1 MRKIIH
7 FLSVFIIVISLSSL
21 FANASNV
28 SISFI
33 NTEGENDD
41 VTYYSGI
48 KIVFVY
54 LPTCPNCHLEI
65 DEIKEVEERYN
76 ITIFGLSAKFNETN
90 EQLLDYKKENNLSE
104 NWIMGYVTNKTVV
117 DYKIRIV
124 PFIIILDDYNY
135 IVAIFEGFTYASTLE
150 EKIKIAINHETE
162 QYISD
167 PLQDNSDL
175 LKILFIIIGIGVSVL
190 VIVFIVKPGL
200 EILYYKIK
208 DKKEKKS

>member
-7 FLSVFIIVISLSSL
+7 FLSVFIIVISFSSL
-21 FANASNV
+21 FSNASNV

-41 VTYYSGI
+41 VTYYPGI
-48 KIVFVY
+48 KVALVY

-65 DEIKEVEERYN
+65 DEIKAVENNYN
-76 ITIFGLSAKFNETN
+76 ITIFGLSAKFNETS
-90 EQLLDYKKENNLSE
+90 EPLLEYKEENNLSD
-104 NWIMGYVTNKTVV
+104 NWIMGYITNKTIV
-117 DYKIRIV
+117 DYRIRIV

-175 LKILFIIIGIGVSVL
+175 LKILFIIIGIGVSIL
-190 VIVFIVKPGL
+190 VMVFVVKPGI

-208 DKKEKKS
+208 ENKEKRS